1 MKQRQNNYQT
11 MSWHRGKR
19 FIRPRWN
26 KIKRNSYRND
36 KRGFYRYCHD
46 LFCDQYIKVE
56 MNTNWFHWHTW
67 WTITNRWK
75 RKYYVIAYEKTE
87 KFQLTSFSP
96 MFTSSWF
103 VKSVI
108 SFLSVLQLITSNLLK
123 KGKRICNEITLNHWR
138 PFSFISTSKKEHFS
152 LFLFIHIFKS

>member
-1 MKQRQNNYQT
+1 MDNNK
-11 MSWHRGKR
+11 SLKK
-19 FIRPRWN
+19 
-26 KIKRNSYRND
+26 KI
-36 KRGFYRYCHD
+36 
-46 LFCDQYIKVE
+46 LF
-56 MNTNWFHWHTW
+56 
-67 WTITNRWK
+67 
-75 RKYYVIAYEKTE
+75 IAYEKTE

-152 LFLFIHIFKS
+152 LFLFIHIFKSWKDDWFWRLIVIIKTNDPSFIFLKLGFWHRDMQKKNVFSCQLWFSGLSRSLFRMFWFGDKKNG